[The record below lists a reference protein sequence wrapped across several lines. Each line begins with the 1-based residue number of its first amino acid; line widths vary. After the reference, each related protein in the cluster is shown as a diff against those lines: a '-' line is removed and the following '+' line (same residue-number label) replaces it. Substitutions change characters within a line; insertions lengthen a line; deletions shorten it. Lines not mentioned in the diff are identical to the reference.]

1 MVDDFFFRMNPARV
15 HFGQGT
21 RALVV
26 EEVKAL
32 GAGKSAVLSTPE
44 QGDLAEQIAG
54 SLGAACMGVFA
65 EARMHTPVEVTE
77 RVLSKVEAAGADC
90 LVAVGGGSTI
100 GLAKALALRSGLPIV
115 ALPTTY
121 AGSEMTPILGQTEKG
136 EKKTLT
142 DLSVLPRSVIYDID
156 LTLSL
161 PVPMSVTSGINAMA
175 HAVEA
180 LYARDGNPIVTLMAK
195 QSIAALS
202 EGLTAIV
209 AEANNIAGRRQVLYG
224 AWLAGTCLGLVGMA
238 LHHKL
243 CHVLGG
249 SFDLPHADTHA
260 VVLPYAVAYNREA
273 APEAMAHLAGA
284 LGTPDPVSGLFDL
297 VGRLGAPLSLAE
309 IGMPEDGIDRAAD
322 LATRN
327 AYWNPRPLER
337 EALFDLIT
345 RAHSGAGL

>member
-1 MVDDFFFRMNPARV
+1 MADDFFFRMNPARV

-21 RALVV
+21 QALVA
-26 EEVKAL
+26 EEVRAL
-32 GAGKSAVLSTPE
+32 GAEKAAILSTPE
-44 QGDLAEQIAG
+44 QSDLANRIAS
-54 SLGAACMGVFA
+54 SLGAACVGVFA
-65 EARMHTPVEVTE
+65 EARMHTPVELTE
-77 RVLSKVEAAGADC
+77 RVLAAVEKAGADC
-90 LVAVGGGSTI
+90 LVAAGGGSTI

-115 ALPTTY
+115 AVPTTY

-142 DLSVLPRSVIYDID
+142 DLSVLPRSVIYDVD

-161 PVPMSVTSGINAMA
+161 PVPMSVTSGLNAMA

-209 AEANNIAGRRQVLYG
+209 AEANDIAGRRQVLYG

-260 VVLPYAVAYNREA
+260 VVLPYAVAYNKQA
-273 APEAMAHLAGA
+273 APEAMAHLADA
-284 LGTPDPVSGLFDL
+284 LGTSDPVAGLFEL
-297 VGRLGAPLSLAE
+297 VGRLDAPSSLAE
-309 IGMPEDGIDRAAD
+309 IGMPAGGIGRAAD

-337 EALFDLIT
+337 EALFELIT
-345 RAHSGAGL
+345 RAHSGTGL

>member
-15 HFGQGT
+15 RFGRGT
-21 RALVV
+21 RVLVA
-26 EEVKAL
+26 EEVAAL
-32 GAGKSAVLSTPE
+32 GAGRAALLSTPE
-44 QGDLAEQIAG
+44 QRDLAERIAR
-54 SLGAACMGVFA
+54 SLGAASAGVFG
-65 EARMHTPVEVTE
+65 EARMHTPVDVTD
-77 RVLSKVEAAGADC
+77 RVLAEIEHARADC
-90 LVAVGGGSTI
+90 LVAAGGGSTI

-115 ALPTTY
+115 AVPTTY
-121 AGSEMTPILGQTEKG
+121 AGSEMTPVLGQTENG
-136 EKKTLT
+136 EKQTLT
-142 DLSVLPRSVIYDID
+142 DGRVLPKSVIYDVD

-195 QSIAALS
+195 QSIGALS
-202 EGLTAIV
+202 NGLTAIV
-209 AEANNIAGRRQVLYG
+209 AEADDIAGRRQVLYG

-249 SFDLPHADTHA
+249 SFDLAHAPTHA

-273 APEAMAHLAGA
+273 APEAMEHLAEA
-284 LGTPDPVSGLFDL
+284 LGTSDPVAGLFDL
-297 VGRLGAPLSLAE
+297 VRRLGAPLSLAE
-309 IGMPEDGIDRAAD
+309 IGMPAAGIGRAAD
-322 LATRN
+322 LAVRN

-345 RAHSGAGL
+345 RAHSGAGF